1 MKSGRFTVL
10 QKAFSLEENTNI
22 GDAVLFVGEAL
33 RRLGVGDR
41 SAVKTEMAVE
51 ETALLLQ
58 RNAPAHSVL
67 QVRIGRFFGDLSV
80 TLTMAGEEFDPFAYD
95 EEQSEDAIR
104 SVFLRSFGENY
115 KYRYKHHENRARILV
130 KKRERSTL
138 VYTLV
143 AMALG
148 LMFGLLA
155 SFALP
160 AGLTEG
166 ICTYVLQP
174 VKTVFMNAL
183 KIIIAPVVFFSI
195 VTCISQF
202 SSIAELGKMGAKVM
216 GMYTMTTVI
225 AVCLGIVC
233 FQAFHPGAFGFALA
247 GGMEQAAISV
257 DTGVDTSLLSTI
269 VNIVPS
275 NFLAPFLESDTL
287 QIIFLAVICGVA
299 VGMIGEYAAVLKEFF
314 EACNSLFLTITTI
327 FSKAIPLAVF
337 ASMALLI
344 VEVGGQSLL
353 PLLGY
358 AGVVILAVMLM
369 IGIYGLLIAVMAR
382 LNPVTFFRKNREGM
396 LTSFTLA
403 SSSAAMPVNLRTCTD
418 KLGISPK
425 VCNFSIP
432 LGATVNMDGACIG
445 FSVTGLFLARA
456 YGVTVPTSALF
467 SLAVTIILLSLG
479 CPGVPGAGLVC
490 LGVVLETL
498 HVPVEAIGLIIAID
512 PILDMFVT
520 MSNTTGDVT
529 AALIVAKSE
538 KLLDEDVYNSRQ
550 TE

>member
-1 MKSGRFTVL
+1 MSSGKITVIR
-10 QKAFSLEENTNI
+10 KAFPADESNCIE
-22 GDAVLFVGEAL
+22 DAVLFVGEEL
-33 RRLGVGDR
+33 RQLGIGKR

-51 ETALLLQ
+51 ETALLLR
-58 RNAPAHSVL
+58 RNAPEHSVL
-67 QVRIGRFFGDLSV
+67 QVRIGRFFGDISV
-80 TLTMAGEEFDPFAYD
+80 TLTMAGEEFDPFAYE

-115 KYRYKHHENRARILV
+115 KYRYKRHENRARILV
-130 KKRERSTL
+130 QKRERSML

-148 LMFGLLA
+148 LLFGMLA

-183 KIIIAPVVFFSI
+183 QIIIAPVVFFSI

-216 GMYTMTTVI
+216 GMYMMTTVI
-225 AVCLGIVC
+225 AVCLGIAF
-233 FQAFHPGAFGFALA
+233 FQAFHPGKFGFALA
-247 GGMEQAAISV
+247 GAPEQAAIAV
-257 DTGVDTSLLSTI
+257 DTGVDTSILSTI

-275 NFLAPFLESDTL
+275 NFLAPFLQSDTL

-299 VGMIGEYAAVLKEFF
+299 VGMIGEYSAVLKEFF

-337 ASMALLI
+337 ASMALMI
-344 VEVGGQSLL
+344 VEVGGQSLVT
-353 PLLGY
+353 LLGY
-358 AGVVILAVMLM
+358 AGVVILAVMVM
-369 IGIYGLLIAVMAR
+369 IGVYGLLIAVMAR

-456 YGVTVPTSALF
+456 YGVTVPTSALV

-498 HVPVEAIGLIIAID
+498 HVPVEAIGLIIAVD

-520 MSNTTGDVT
+520 MSNTTGDVA

-538 KLLDEDVYNSRQ
+538 KLLDEDVYNDKTR
-550 TE
+550 T

>member
-1 MKSGRFTVL
+1 MKSGKITVIR
-10 QKAFSLEENTNI
+10 KAFSAGENTKI
-22 GDAVLFVGEAL
+22 ADAVLFVGEEL

-41 SAVKTEMAVE
+41 PAIKTEMAVE

-58 RNAPAHSVL
+58 RNAPENSVL
-67 QVRIGRFFGDLSV
+67 QVRIERFFGDLSV

-115 KYRYKHHENRARILV
+115 KYRYKRHEYRVRILV
-130 KKRERSTL
+130 KKRERSML

-148 LMFGLLA
+148 LLFGLLA
-155 SFALP
+155 SFVLP

-166 ICTYVLQP
+166 ICAYVLQP

-216 GMYTMTTVI
+216 GMYTLTTVI
-225 AVCLGIVC
+225 AVCLGIAC

-299 VGMIGEYAAVLKEFF
+299 VGMIGEYASVLKEFF

-358 AGVVILAVMLM
+358 AGVVILAVMLI
-369 IGIYGLLIAVMAR
+369 IGIYPAQSGHVLPEKPGGHADQLHPGLQLRRHAREFENLHRQAGHLPEGVQFFHPARGDGQHGRSMYRPVGDGTVSGTGLRRHGPDIGAVFPCPHGHPAVAGLPRRPGSRAR
-382 LNPVTFFRKNREGM
+382 LPRRRAGAAARPGGGHRPAHRDRSDPGYVRDDVQHNGRRHGRPDRGKVRE
-396 LTSFTLA
+396 A
-403 SSSAAMPVNLRTCTD
+403 S
-418 KLGISPK
+418 G
-425 VCNFSIP
+425 
-432 LGATVNMDGACIG
+432 
-445 FSVTGLFLARA
+445 
-456 YGVTVPTSALF
+456 
-467 SLAVTIILLSLG
+467 
-479 CPGVPGAGLVC
+479 
-490 LGVVLETL
+490 
-498 HVPVEAIGLIIAID
+498 
-512 PILDMFVT
+512 
-520 MSNTTGDVT
+520 
-529 AALIVAKSE
+529 
-538 KLLDEDVYNSRQ
+538 
-550 TE
+550 